1 MVLNQ
6 QIMSIT
12 LDSLRTRV
20 PAIFTKTPSPKVSD
34 RYSFADSEYYLQKF
48 IDADWTIHSA
58 RQVSKS
64 EYAPH
69 QVILR
74 NNDIATVGDLLP
86 QLMFTNSHNG
96 IKKMTIN
103 TGIYRLVC
111 SNGLVVPT
119 SINQSISIK
128 HLDLNASS
136 TDIIINSFYEK
147 IPVIMNNINRMKD
160 RTLSNDEID
169 NFTYNAL
176 QIRFIN
182 AIGININDVV
192 KPSRIEDY
200 SDDLWTVFNVV
211 QEKLI
216 RGGIKLP
223 TNRHS
228 RPINNF
234 VNDNTINTKLWELA
248 EQYI

>member
-1 MVLNQ
+1 
-6 QIMSIT
+6 MSIS
-12 LDSLRTRV
+12 LDSLRQRV
-20 PAIFTKTPSPKVSD
+20 PAIFTKTPSPKVSN

-74 NNDIATVGDLLP
+74 NKDIATVGDLLP
-86 QLMFTNSHNG
+86 QLIFTNSHNG
-96 IKKMTIN
+96 IKKMTMD

-119 SINQSISIK
+119 SITQSLSIK
-128 HLDLNASS
+128 HIDLGDS
-136 TDIIINSFYEK
+136 TTDTIVNSFYEK
-147 IPVIMNNINRMKD
+147 VPIIMNSIDRMRNKIL
-160 RTLSNDEID
+160 TNDEID

-182 AIGININDVV
+182 AVGININDVV

-211 QEKLI
+211 QEKII
-216 RGGIKLP
+216 RGGIQLP
-223 TNRHS
+223 SKRHS

-234 VNDNTINTKLWELA
+234 VNDNNINTKLWQLA

>member
-1 MVLNQ
+1 
-6 QIMSIT
+6 MSIS
-12 LDSLRTRV
+12 LDSLRQRV
-20 PAIFTKTPSPKVSD
+20 PAIFTKTPSPKLSN

-48 IDADWTIHSA
+48 IDADWFIHSA

-69 QVILR
+69 QVTLR

-86 QLMFTNSHNG
+86 QLIFTNSHNG

-119 SINQSISIK
+119 SITQSLSIK
-128 HLDLNASS
+128 HIDLGDS
-136 TDIIINSFYEK
+136 TTDTIVNSFHEK
-147 IPVIMNNINRMKD
+147 VPIIMNSINRMRDKVLTD
-160 RTLSNDEID
+160 DEID
-169 NFTYNAL
+169 NFAYNAL

-192 KPSRIEDY
+192 KPSRVEDN
-200 SDDLWTVFNVV
+200 SNDLWTVFNVV
-211 QEKLI
+211 QEKII
-216 RGGIKLP
+216 RGGIQLQSK
-223 TNRHS
+223 RHS

-234 VNDNTINTKLWELA
+234 INDNDINTKLWELA

>member
-1 MVLNQ
+1 MISLN
-6 QIMSIT
+6 
-12 LDSLRTRV
+12 SLRERV
-20 PAIFTKTPSPKVSD
+20 PAIFTKTPSPKVSN

-48 IDADWTIHSA
+48 IDADWFIHSA

-86 QLMFTNSHNG
+86 QLIFTNSHNG
-96 IKKMTIN
+96 IKKMTMD

-119 SINQSISIK
+119 SITQSLSIK
-128 HLDLNASS
+128 HIDLGDS
-136 TDIIINSFYEK
+136 TTDTIVNSFYEK
-147 IPVIMNNINRMKD
+147 VPIIMNSIDRMRNKIL
-160 RTLSNDEID
+160 TNDEID

-176 QIRFIN
+176 QIRFTN
-182 AIGININDVV
+182 AVGININDVV
-192 KPSRIEDY
+192 KPLRLEDN

-216 RGGIKLP
+216 RGGIQLP
-223 TNRHS
+223 SKRHS

-234 VNDNTINTKLWELA
+234 VNDNNINTKLWELA

>member
-1 MVLNQ
+1 MISLN
-6 QIMSIT
+6 
-12 LDSLRTRV
+12 SLRERV

-48 IDADWTIHSA
+48 IDADWFIHSA

-86 QLMFTNSHNG
+86 QLIFTNSHNG
-96 IKKMTIN
+96 IKKMTMD

-119 SINQSISIK
+119 SITQSLSIK
-128 HLDLNASS
+128 HLDLGDS
-136 TDIIINSFYEK
+136 TTDTIVNSFYEK
-147 IPVIMNNINRMKD
+147 VPIIMNNIDKMRNKIL
-160 RTLSNDEID
+160 TNDEID

-176 QIRFIN
+176 QIRFTN
-182 AIGININDVV
+182 AVGININDVV
-192 KPSRIEDY
+192 KPSRIEDN

-216 RGGIKLP
+216 RGGIQLP
-223 TNRHS
+223 SKRRS

-234 VNDNTINTKLWELA
+234 VNDNNINTKLWELA
-248 EQYI
+248 EQYL

>member
-1 MVLNQ
+1 
-6 QIMSIT
+6 MSIS
-12 LDSLRTRV
+12 LDSLRQRV
-20 PAIFTKTPSPKVSD
+20 PAIFTKTPSPKVSN

-48 IDADWTIHSA
+48 IDADWFIHSA

-86 QLMFTNSHNG
+86 QLIFTNSHNG
-96 IKKMTIN
+96 IKKMTID

-119 SINQSISIK
+119 SITQSLSIK
-128 HLDLNASS
+128 HIDLGDS
-136 TDIIINSFYEK
+136 TTDTIVNSFYEK
-147 IPVIMNNINRMKD
+147 IPIIMNNIDRMRNKILTD
-160 RTLSNDEID
+160 DEID

-182 AIGININDVV
+182 AVGININDVV

-200 SDDLWTVFNVV
+200 SDDLWTIFNVV
-211 QEKLI
+211 QEKII
-216 RGGIKLP
+216 RGGIQLP
-223 TNRHS
+223 SKRHS

-234 VNDNTINTKLWELA
+234 VNDNDINTKLWQLA

>member
-1 MVLNQ
+1 
-6 QIMSIT
+6 MSIS

-20 PAIFTKTPSPKVSD
+20 PAIFTKTPSPKVSN

-74 NNDIATVGDLLP
+74 NKDIATVGDLLP
-86 QLMFTNSHNG
+86 QLIFTNSHNG
-96 IKKMTIN
+96 IKKMTMD

-119 SINQSISIK
+119 SITQSLSIK
-128 HLDLNASS
+128 HIDLGDS
-136 TDIIINSFYEK
+136 TTDAIVNSFYEK
-147 IPVIMNNINRMKD
+147 VPIIMNSIDRMRNKIL
-160 RTLSNDEID
+160 TNDEID

-182 AIGININDVV
+182 AVGININDVV

-216 RGGIKLP
+216 RGGIQLP
-223 TNRHS
+223 SKRHS

-234 VNDNTINTKLWELA
+234 VNDNDINTKLWQLA

>member
-1 MVLNQ
+1 MISLN
-6 QIMSIT
+6 
-12 LDSLRTRV
+12 SLRERV

-48 IDADWTIHSA
+48 IDANWTIHSA

-96 IKKMTIN
+96 IKKMTID

-119 SINQSISIK
+119 SITQSLSIK
-128 HLDLNASS
+128 HLDLGDS
-136 TDIIINSFYEK
+136 TTDTIVNSFYEK
-147 IPVIMNNINRMKD
+147 VPIIMNNIDRMRNKIL
-160 RTLSNDEID
+160 TNDEID

-176 QIRFIN
+176 QIRFTN
-182 AIGININDVV
+182 AVGININDVV
-192 KPSRIEDY
+192 KPLRLEDN

-216 RGGIKLP
+216 RGGIQLP
-223 TNRHS
+223 SKRRS

-234 VNDNTINTKLWELA
+234 VNDNNINTKLWELA

>member
-1 MVLNQ
+1 MISLN
-6 QIMSIT
+6 
-12 LDSLRTRV
+12 SLRERV

-34 RYSFADSEYYLQKF
+34 KYSFADSEYYLQKF
-48 IDADWTIHSA
+48 IDADWFIHSA

-86 QLMFTNSHNG
+86 QLIFTNSHNG
-96 IKKMTIN
+96 IKKMTMD

-119 SINQSISIK
+119 SITQSLSIK
-128 HLDLNASS
+128 HIDLGDS
-136 TDIIINSFYEK
+136 TTDTIVNSFYEK
-147 IPVIMNNINRMKD
+147 VPIIMNNIDRMKNKILTD
-160 RTLSNDEID
+160 DEID

-176 QIRFIN
+176 QIRFTN
-182 AIGININDVV
+182 AVGININDVV
-192 KPSRIEDY
+192 KPLRIEDN

-216 RGGIKLP
+216 RGGIQLP
-223 TNRHS
+223 SKRRS

-234 VNDNTINTKLWELA
+234 VNDNNINTKLWELA

>member
-1 MVLNQ
+1 MISLN
-6 QIMSIT
+6 
-12 LDSLRTRV
+12 SLREKV

-48 IDADWTIHSA
+48 IDADWFIHSA

-96 IKKMTIN
+96 IKKMTID

-119 SINQSISIK
+119 SITQSLSIK
-128 HLDLNASS
+128 HLDLGDS
-136 TDIIINSFYEK
+136 TTDTIVNSFYEK
-147 IPVIMNNINRMKD
+147 VPIIMNNIDRMRNKILTD
-160 RTLSNDEID
+160 DEID

-176 QIRFIN
+176 QIRFTN
-182 AIGININDVV
+182 AVGININDVV
-192 KPSRIEDY
+192 KPLRIEDN

-216 RGGIKLP
+216 RGGIQLP
-223 TNRHS
+223 SKRRS

-234 VNDNTINTKLWELA
+234 VNDNNINTKLWELA

>member
-1 MVLNQ
+1 
-6 QIMSIT
+6 MSIS

-20 PAIFTKTPSPKVSD
+20 PAIFTKTPSPKVSN

-48 IDADWTIHSA
+48 IDADWFIHSA

-86 QLMFTNSHNG
+86 QLIFTNSHNG
-96 IKKMTIN
+96 IKKMTMD

-119 SINQSISIK
+119 SITQSLSIK
-128 HLDLNASS
+128 HIDLGDS
-136 TDIIINSFYEK
+136 TTDTIVNSFYEK
-147 IPVIMNNINRMKD
+147 IPIIMNNIDRMRNKILTD
-160 RTLSNDEID
+160 DEID

-182 AIGININDVV
+182 AVGININDVV

-216 RGGIKLP
+216 RGGIQLP
-223 TNRHS
+223 SKRHS
-228 RPINNF
+228 KPINNF
-234 VNDNTINTKLWELA
+234 VNDNDINTKLWQLA

>member
-1 MVLNQ
+1 
-6 QIMSIT
+6 MSIS
-12 LDSLRTRV
+12 LDSLRERV

-48 IDADWTIHSA
+48 IDADWFIHSA

-74 NNDIATVGDLLP
+74 NNNIATVGDLLP
-86 QLMFTNSHNG
+86 QLVFTNSHNG
-96 IKKMTIN
+96 IKKMTID

-119 SINQSISIK
+119 SITESISIK
-128 HLDLNASS
+128 HLEVHNSS
-136 TDIIINSFYEK
+136 IDDNISTFYK
-147 IPVIMNNINRMKD
+147 KVPIIMNNIDRMRNRILTD
-160 RTLSNDEID
+160 DEID

-182 AIGININDVV
+182 AVGININDVV
-192 KPSRIEDY
+192 KPLRVEDN

-216 RGGIKLP
+216 RGGIKLQSG
-223 TNRHS
+223 RYS

-234 VNDNTINTKLWELA
+234 VNDNNINTKLWELA
-248 EQYI
+248 EQYV

>member
-1 MVLNQ
+1 
-6 QIMSIT
+6 MSIS
-12 LDSLRTRV
+12 LDSLRQRV

-48 IDADWTIHSA
+48 IDADWFIHSA

-69 QVILR
+69 QVVLR
-74 NNDIATVGDLLP
+74 NKDIATVGDLLP
-86 QLMFTNSHNG
+86 QLIFTNSHNG
-96 IKKMTIN
+96 IKKMTMD

-119 SINQSISIK
+119 SITQSLSIK
-128 HLDLNASS
+128 HIDLGDS
-136 TDIIINSFYEK
+136 TTDTIVNSFYEK
-147 IPVIMNNINRMKD
+147 IPIIMNNIDRMRNKIL
-160 RTLSNDEID
+160 TNDEID

-176 QIRFIN
+176 QIRFTN
-182 AIGININDVV
+182 AVGININDVV
-192 KPSRIEDY
+192 KPLRLEDN

-216 RGGIKLP
+216 RGGIQLP
-223 TNRHS
+223 SKRHS

-234 VNDNTINTKLWELA
+234 VNDNNINTKLWELA
-248 EQYI
+248 EQYL

>member
-1 MVLNQ
+1 
-6 QIMSIT
+6 MSIS
-12 LDSLRTRV
+12 LNSLRERV
-20 PAIFTKTPSPKVSD
+20 PAIFTKTPSPKVSN

-74 NNDIATVGDLLP
+74 NKDIATVGDLLP
-86 QLMFTNSHNG
+86 QLIFTNSHNG
-96 IKKMTIN
+96 IKKMTMD

-119 SINQSISIK
+119 SITQSLSIK
-128 HLDLNASS
+128 HIDLGDS
-136 TDIIINSFYEK
+136 TTDTIVNSFYEK
-147 IPVIMNNINRMKD
+147 IPIIMNNIDRMRNKIL
-160 RTLSNDEID
+160 TNDEID

-182 AIGININDVV
+182 AVGININDVV

-211 QEKLI
+211 QEKLNQRWYSI
-216 RGGIKLP
+216 
-223 TNRHS
+223 
-228 RPINNF
+228 
-234 VNDNTINTKLWELA
+234 TK
-248 EQYI
+248 

>member
-1 MVLNQ
+1 MISLN
-6 QIMSIT
+6 
-12 LDSLRTRV
+12 SLRERV

-96 IKKMTIN
+96 IKKMTID

-119 SINQSISIK
+119 SITQSLSIK
-128 HLDLNASS
+128 HLDLGDS
-136 TDIIINSFYEK
+136 TTDTIVNSFYEK
-147 IPVIMNNINRMKD
+147 VPIIMNSIDRMRNKILTD
-160 RTLSNDEID
+160 DEID

-176 QIRFIN
+176 QIRFTN
-182 AIGININDVV
+182 AVGININDVV
-192 KPSRIEDY
+192 KPLRLEDN

-216 RGGIKLP
+216 RGGIQLP
-223 TNRHS
+223 SKRRS

-234 VNDNTINTKLWELA
+234 VNDNNINTKLWELA

>member
-1 MVLNQ
+1 
-6 QIMSIT
+6 MSIS
-12 LDSLRTRV
+12 LNSLRERV
-20 PAIFTKTPSPKVSD
+20 PAIFTKTPSPKVSN

-74 NNDIATVGDLLP
+74 NKDIATVGDLLP
-86 QLMFTNSHNG
+86 QLIFTNSHNG
-96 IKKMTIN
+96 IKKMTMD

-119 SINQSISIK
+119 SITQSLSIK
-128 HLDLNASS
+128 HIDLGDS
-136 TDIIINSFYEK
+136 TTDTIVNSFYEK
-147 IPVIMNNINRMKD
+147 IPIIMNNIDRMRNKIL
-160 RTLSNDEID
+160 TNDEID

-182 AIGININDVV
+182 AVGININDVV

-200 SDDLWTVFNVV
+200 SDDLWTIFNVV

-216 RGGIKLP
+216 RGGIQLP
-223 TNRHS
+223 SKRHS

-234 VNDNTINTKLWELA
+234 VNDNDINTKLWQLA

>member
-1 MVLNQ
+1 
-6 QIMSIT
+6 MSIS
-12 LDSLRTRV
+12 LNSLRERV

-74 NNDIATVGDLLP
+74 NKDIVTVGDLLP
-86 QLMFTNSHNG
+86 QLIFTNSHNG
-96 IKKMTIN
+96 IKKMTID

-119 SINQSISIK
+119 SITQSLSIK
-128 HLDLNASS
+128 HLDLGNS
-136 TDIIINSFYEK
+136 TTDTIVNSFYEK
-147 IPVIMNNINRMKD
+147 VPIIMNSIDRMRNKILTD
-160 RTLSNDEID
+160 DEID

-176 QIRFIN
+176 QIRFTN
-182 AIGININDVV
+182 AVGININDVV
-192 KPSRIEDY
+192 KPLRIEDN

-216 RGGIKLP
+216 KGGIQLP
-223 TNRHS
+223 SKRHS

-234 VNDNTINTKLWELA
+234 VNDNDINTKLWQLA

>member
-1 MVLNQ
+1 MISLN
-6 QIMSIT
+6 
-12 LDSLRTRV
+12 SLREKV

-48 IDADWTIHSA
+48 IDADWFIHSA

-86 QLMFTNSHNG
+86 QLIFTNSHNG
-96 IKKMTIN
+96 IKKMTMD

-119 SINQSISIK
+119 SITQSLSIK
-128 HLDLNASS
+128 HIDLGDS
-136 TDIIINSFYEK
+136 TTDTIVNSFYEK
-147 IPVIMNNINRMKD
+147 VPIIMNNIDRMRNKIL
-160 RTLSNDEID
+160 TNDEID

-176 QIRFIN
+176 QIRFTN
-182 AIGININDVV
+182 AVGININDVV

-216 RGGIKLP
+216 RGGIQLP
-223 TNRHS
+223 SKRRS

-234 VNDNTINTKLWELA
+234 VNDNNINTKLWELA

>member
-1 MVLNQ
+1 
-6 QIMSIT
+6 MSIS
-12 LDSLRTRV
+12 LDSLRQRV
-20 PAIFTKTPSPKVSD
+20 PAIFTKTPSPKVSN

-86 QLMFTNSHNG
+86 QLIFTNSHNG
-96 IKKMTIN
+96 IKKMTMD

-119 SINQSISIK
+119 SITQSLSIK
-128 HLDLNASS
+128 HIDLGDS
-136 TDIIINSFYEK
+136 TTDTIVNSFYEK
-147 IPVIMNNINRMKD
+147 IPIIMNNIDRMRNKIL
-160 RTLSNDEID
+160 TNDEID

-182 AIGININDVV
+182 AVGININDVV

-200 SDDLWTVFNVV
+200 SDDLWTIFNVI
-211 QEKLI
+211 QEKII
-216 RGGIKLP
+216 RGGIQLP
-223 TNRHS
+223 SKRHS

-234 VNDNTINTKLWELA
+234 VNDNDINTKLWQLA
-248 EQYI
+248 EKYI

>member
-1 MVLNQ
+1 
-6 QIMSIT
+6 MSIS
-12 LDSLRTRV
+12 LDSLRQRV
-20 PAIFTKTPSPKVSD
+20 PAIFTKTPSPKVSN

-74 NNDIATVGDLLP
+74 NKDIATVGDLLP
-86 QLMFTNSHNG
+86 QLIFTNSHNG
-96 IKKMTIN
+96 IKKMTMD

-119 SINQSISIK
+119 SITQSLSIK
-128 HLDLNASS
+128 HIDLGDS
-136 TDIIINSFYEK
+136 TTDTIVNSFYEK
-147 IPVIMNNINRMKD
+147 IPIIMNNIDRMRNKIL
-160 RTLSNDEID
+160 TNDEID

-182 AIGININDVV
+182 AVGININDVV

-211 QEKLI
+211 QEKII
-216 RGGIKLP
+216 RGGIQLP
-223 TNRHS
+223 SKRHS

-234 VNDNTINTKLWELA
+234 VNDNDINTKLWQLA

>member
-1 MVLNQ
+1 
-6 QIMSIT
+6 
-12 LDSLRTRV
+12 
-20 PAIFTKTPSPKVSD
+20 
-34 RYSFADSEYYLQKF
+34 
-48 IDADWTIHSA
+48 
-58 RQVSKS
+58 
-64 EYAPH
+64 
-69 QVILR
+69 
-74 NNDIATVGDLLP
+74 
-86 QLMFTNSHNG
+86 MFTNSHNG

-128 HLDLNASS
+128 HLEDLTDSFN
-136 TDIIINSFYEK
+136 DIIINSFYEK
-147 IPVIMNNINRMKD
+147 IPVIMNNINKMKD
-160 RTLSNDEID
+160 RMLTSDEID
-169 NFTYNAL
+169 NFAYNAL

-200 SDDLWTVFNVV
+200 ADDLWTVFNVV

-228 RPINNF
+228 RPNNNF

>member
-1 MVLNQ
+1 MISLN
-6 QIMSIT
+6 
-12 LDSLRTRV
+12 SLRERV

-48 IDADWTIHSA
+48 IDADWFIHSA

-96 IKKMTIN
+96 IKKMTID

-119 SINQSISIK
+119 SITQSLSIK
-128 HLDLNASS
+128 HLDLGDS
-136 TDIIINSFYEK
+136 TTDTIVNSFYEK
-147 IPVIMNNINRMKD
+147 VPIIMNSIDRMRNKILTD
-160 RTLSNDEID
+160 DEID

-176 QIRFIN
+176 QIRFTN
-182 AIGININDVV
+182 AVGININDVV
-192 KPSRIEDY
+192 KPLRLEDN

-216 RGGIKLP
+216 RGGIQLP
-223 TNRHS
+223 SKRRS

-234 VNDNTINTKLWELA
+234 VNDNNINTKLWELA

>member
-1 MVLNQ
+1 MISLN
-6 QIMSIT
+6 
-12 LDSLRTRV
+12 SLRERV

-48 IDADWTIHSA
+48 IDADWFIHSA

-86 QLMFTNSHNG
+86 QLIFTNSHNG
-96 IKKMTIN
+96 IKKMTMD

-119 SINQSISIK
+119 SITQSLSIK
-128 HLDLNASS
+128 HLDLGDS
-136 TDIIINSFYEK
+136 TTDTIVNSFYEK
-147 IPVIMNNINRMKD
+147 VPIIMNNIDRMRNKILTD
-160 RTLSNDEID
+160 DEID

-182 AIGININDVV
+182 AVGININDVV
-192 KPSRIEDY
+192 KPLRLEDN

-216 RGGIKLP
+216 RGGIQLP
-223 TNRHS
+223 SKRRS

-234 VNDNTINTKLWELA
+234 VNDNNINTKLWELA

>member
-1 MVLNQ
+1 
-6 QIMSIT
+6 MSIS
-12 LDSLRTRV
+12 LDSLRQRV
-20 PAIFTKTPSPKVSD
+20 PAIFTKTPSPKVSN

-86 QLMFTNSHNG
+86 QLIFTNSHNG
-96 IKKMTIN
+96 IKKMTMD

-119 SINQSISIK
+119 SITQSLSIK
-128 HLDLNASS
+128 HIDLGDS
-136 TDIIINSFYEK
+136 TTDTIVNSFYEK
-147 IPVIMNNINRMKD
+147 IPIIMNNIDRMRNKIL
-160 RTLSNDEID
+160 TNDEID

-182 AIGININDVV
+182 AVGININDVV
-192 KPSRIEDY
+192 KPLRLEDN

-211 QEKLI
+211 QEKII
-216 RGGIKLP
+216 RGGIQLP
-223 TNRHS
+223 SKRHS

-234 VNDNTINTKLWELA
+234 VNDNDINTKLWQLA

>member
-1 MVLNQ
+1 MISLN
-6 QIMSIT
+6 
-12 LDSLRTRV
+12 SLRERV
-20 PAIFTKTPSPKVSD
+20 PAIFTKTPSPKVSN

-48 IDADWTIHSA
+48 IDADWFIHSA

-86 QLMFTNSHNG
+86 QLIFTNSHNG
-96 IKKMTIN
+96 IKKMTID

-119 SINQSISIK
+119 SITQSLSIK
-128 HLDLNASS
+128 HLDLGDS
-136 TDIIINSFYEK
+136 TTDTIVNSFYEK
-147 IPVIMNNINRMKD
+147 VPIIMNNIDRMRNKIL
-160 RTLSNDEID
+160 TNDEID

-176 QIRFIN
+176 QIRFTN
-182 AIGININDVV
+182 AVGININDVV
-192 KPSRIEDY
+192 KPLRIEDN

-216 RGGIKLP
+216 RGGIQLP
-223 TNRHS
+223 SKRRS

-234 VNDNTINTKLWELA
+234 VNDNNINTKLWELA
-248 EQYI
+248 EQYL

>member
-1 MVLNQ
+1 
-6 QIMSIT
+6 MSIS
-12 LDSLRTRV
+12 LNSLRERV
-20 PAIFTKTPSPKVSD
+20 PAIFTKTPSPKVSN

-48 IDADWTIHSA
+48 IDADWFIHSA

-74 NNDIATVGDLLP
+74 NKDIATVGDLLP
-86 QLMFTNSHNG
+86 QLIFTNSHNG
-96 IKKMTIN
+96 IKKMTMD

-119 SINQSISIK
+119 SITQSLSIK
-128 HLDLNASS
+128 HIDLGDS
-136 TDIIINSFYEK
+136 TTDTIVNSFYEK
-147 IPVIMNNINRMKD
+147 VPIIMNNIDRMRNKIL
-160 RTLSNDEID
+160 TNDEID

-182 AIGININDVV
+182 AVGININDVV

-216 RGGIKLP
+216 RGGIQLP
-223 TNRHS
+223 SKRHS

-234 VNDNTINTKLWELA
+234 VNDNDINTKLWQLA

>member
-1 MVLNQ
+1 MISLN
-6 QIMSIT
+6 
-12 LDSLRTRV
+12 SLRERV

-48 IDADWTIHSA
+48 IDADWFIHSA

-86 QLMFTNSHNG
+86 QLVFTNSHNG
-96 IKKMTIN
+96 IKKMTID

-119 SINQSISIK
+119 SITQSLSIK
-128 HLDLNASS
+128 HLDLGDS
-136 TDIIINSFYEK
+136 TTDTIVNSFYEK
-147 IPVIMNNINRMKD
+147 VPIIMNNIDRMRNRILTD
-160 RTLSNDEID
+160 DEID

-176 QIRFIN
+176 QIRFTN
-182 AIGININDVV
+182 AVGININDVV
-192 KPSRIEDY
+192 KPLRIEDN

-216 RGGIKLP
+216 RGGIQLP
-223 TNRHS
+223 SKRRS

-234 VNDNTINTKLWELA
+234 VNDNNINTKLWELA

>member
-1 MVLNQ
+1 MISLN
-6 QIMSIT
+6 
-12 LDSLRTRV
+12 SLRERV

-48 IDADWTIHSA
+48 IDADWFIHSA

-86 QLMFTNSHNG
+86 QLIFTNSHNG
-96 IKKMTIN
+96 IKKMTID

-119 SINQSISIK
+119 SITQSLSIK
-128 HLDLNASS
+128 HLDLGDS
-136 TDIIINSFYEK
+136 TTDTIVNSFYEK
-147 IPVIMNNINRMKD
+147 VPIIMNNIDRMRNKIL
-160 RTLSNDEID
+160 TNDEID

-176 QIRFIN
+176 QIRFTN
-182 AIGININDVV
+182 AVGININDVV

-216 RGGIKLP
+216 KGGIQLP
-223 TNRHS
+223 SKRRS

-234 VNDNTINTKLWELA
+234 VNDNNINTKLWELA

>member
-1 MVLNQ
+1 
-6 QIMSIT
+6 MSIS
-12 LDSLRTRV
+12 LDSLRQRV
-20 PAIFTKTPSPKVSD
+20 PAIFTKTPSPKVSN

-48 IDADWTIHSA
+48 IDADWFIHSA

-69 QVILR
+69 QVVLR

-86 QLMFTNSHNG
+86 QLIFTNSHNG
-96 IKKMTIN
+96 IKKMTMD

-119 SINQSISIK
+119 SITQSLSIK
-128 HLDLNASS
+128 HIDLGDS
-136 TDIIINSFYEK
+136 TTDTIVNSFYEK
-147 IPVIMNNINRMKD
+147 IPIIMNNIDRMRNKIL
-160 RTLSNDEID
+160 TNDEID

-182 AIGININDVV
+182 AVGININDVV

-211 QEKLI
+211 QEKII
-216 RGGIKLP
+216 RGGIQLP
-223 TNRHS
+223 SKRHS

-234 VNDNTINTKLWELA
+234 VNDNDINTKLWQLA

>member
-1 MVLNQ
+1 MISLN
-6 QIMSIT
+6 
-12 LDSLRTRV
+12 SLRERV
-20 PAIFTKTPSPKVSD
+20 PAIFTKTPSPKVSN

-48 IDADWTIHSA
+48 IDADWFIHSA

-74 NNDIATVGDLLP
+74 NKDIATVGDLLP
-86 QLMFTNSHNG
+86 QLIFTNSHNG
-96 IKKMTIN
+96 IKKMTMD

-119 SINQSISIK
+119 SITQSLSIK
-128 HLDLNASS
+128 HIDLGDS
-136 TDIIINSFYEK
+136 TTDTIVNSFYEK
-147 IPVIMNNINRMKD
+147 VPIIMNNIDRMRNKILTD
-160 RTLSNDEID
+160 DEID

-176 QIRFIN
+176 QIRFTN
-182 AIGININDVV
+182 AVGININDVV
-192 KPSRIEDY
+192 KPLRLEDN

-216 RGGIKLP
+216 RGGIQLP
-223 TNRHS
+223 SKRHS

-234 VNDNTINTKLWELA
+234 VNDNNINTKLWELA

>member
-1 MVLNQ
+1 MISLN
-6 QIMSIT
+6 
-12 LDSLRTRV
+12 SLRERV

-86 QLMFTNSHNG
+86 QLIFTNSHNG
-96 IKKMTIN
+96 IKKMTMD

-119 SINQSISIK
+119 SITQSLSIK
-128 HLDLNASS
+128 HLDLGDS
-136 TDIIINSFYEK
+136 TTDTIVNSFYEK
-147 IPVIMNNINRMKD
+147 VPIIMNNIDRMRNKILTD
-160 RTLSNDEID
+160 DEID

-182 AIGININDVV
+182 AVGININDVV
-192 KPSRIEDY
+192 KPLRIEDN

-216 RGGIKLP
+216 RGGIQLP
-223 TNRHS
+223 SKRHS

-234 VNDNTINTKLWELA
+234 VNDNNINTKLWELA

>member
-1 MVLNQ
+1 
-6 QIMSIT
+6 MSIS
-12 LDSLRTRV
+12 LDSLRQRV
-20 PAIFTKTPSPKVSD
+20 PAIFTKTPSPKVSN

-48 IDADWTIHSA
+48 IDADWFIHSA

-74 NNDIATVGDLLP
+74 NKDIATVGDLLP
-86 QLMFTNSHNG
+86 QLIFTNSHNG
-96 IKKMTIN
+96 IKKMTMD

-119 SINQSISIK
+119 SITQSLSIK
-128 HLDLNASS
+128 HIDLGDS
-136 TDIIINSFYEK
+136 TTDTIVNSFYEK
-147 IPVIMNNINRMKD
+147 VPIIMNSIDRMRNKIL
-160 RTLSNDEID
+160 TNDEID

-182 AIGININDVV
+182 AVGININDVV

-211 QEKLI
+211 QEKII
-216 RGGIKLP
+216 RGGIQLP
-223 TNRHS
+223 SKRHS

-234 VNDNTINTKLWELA
+234 VNDNDINTKLWQLA

>member
-1 MVLNQ
+1 
-6 QIMSIT
+6 MSIS
-12 LDSLRTRV
+12 LNSLRERV
-20 PAIFTKTPSPKVSD
+20 PAIFTKTPSPKVSN

-86 QLMFTNSHNG
+86 QLIFTNSHNG
-96 IKKMTIN
+96 IKKMTMD

-119 SINQSISIK
+119 SITQSLSIK
-128 HLDLNASS
+128 HIDLGDS
-136 TDIIINSFYEK
+136 TTDTIVNSFYEK
-147 IPVIMNNINRMKD
+147 IPIIMNNIDRMRNKIL
-160 RTLSNDEID
+160 TNDEID

-182 AIGININDVV
+182 AVGININDVV

-216 RGGIKLP
+216 RGGIQLP
-223 TNRHS
+223 SKRHS

-234 VNDNTINTKLWELA
+234 VNDNDINTKLWQLA

>member
-1 MVLNQ
+1 
-6 QIMSIT
+6 MSIS
-12 LDSLRTRV
+12 LNSLRERV

-48 IDADWTIHSA
+48 IDADWFIHSA

-86 QLMFTNSHNG
+86 QLIFTNSHNG
-96 IKKMTIN
+96 IKKMTID

-119 SINQSISIK
+119 SITQSLSIK
-128 HLDLNASS
+128 HIDLGDS
-136 TDIIINSFYEK
+136 TTDTIVNSFYEK
-147 IPVIMNNINRMKD
+147 IPIIMNNIDRMRNKIL
-160 RTLSNDEID
+160 TNDEID

-182 AIGININDVV
+182 AVGININDVV

-216 RGGIKLP
+216 RGGIQLP
-223 TNRHS
+223 SKRHS

-234 VNDNTINTKLWELA
+234 VNDNDINTKLWQLA

>member
-1 MVLNQ
+1 MISLN
-6 QIMSIT
+6 
-12 LDSLRTRV
+12 SLRERV

-48 IDADWTIHSA
+48 IDANWFIHSA

-86 QLMFTNSHNG
+86 QLIFTNSHNG
-96 IKKMTIN
+96 IKKMTID

-119 SINQSISIK
+119 SITQSLSIK
-128 HLDLNASS
+128 HLDLGDS
-136 TDIIINSFYEK
+136 TTDTIVNSFYEK
-147 IPVIMNNINRMKD
+147 VPIIMNNIDRMRNKILTD
-160 RTLSNDEID
+160 DEID

-182 AIGININDVV
+182 AVGININDVV

-216 RGGIKLP
+216 RGGIQLP
-223 TNRHS
+223 SKRRS

-234 VNDNTINTKLWELA
+234 VNDNNINTKLWELA

>member
-1 MVLNQ
+1 
-6 QIMSIT
+6 MSIS
-12 LDSLRTRV
+12 LDSLRQRV
-20 PAIFTKTPSPKVSD
+20 PAIFTKTPSPKVSN

-74 NNDIATVGDLLP
+74 NKDIATVGDLLP
-86 QLMFTNSHNG
+86 QLIFTNSHNG
-96 IKKMTIN
+96 IKKMTID

-119 SINQSISIK
+119 SITQSLSIK
-128 HLDLNASS
+128 HLDLGDSI
-136 TDIIINSFYEK
+136 TDAIVNSFYEK
-147 IPVIMNNINRMKD
+147 VPIIMNSIDRMRNKILTD
-160 RTLSNDEID
+160 DEID
-169 NFTYNAL
+169 NFAYNAL

-182 AIGININDVV
+182 AVGININDVV
-192 KPSRIEDY
+192 KPLRLEDN

-211 QEKLI
+211 QEKII
-216 RGGIKLP
+216 RGGIQLP
-223 TNRHS
+223 SKRHS

-234 VNDNTINTKLWELA
+234 VNDNDINTKLWQLA

>member
-1 MVLNQ
+1 
-6 QIMSIT
+6 MSIS
-12 LDSLRTRV
+12 LDSLRQRV

-74 NNDIATVGDLLP
+74 NKDIATVGDLLP
-86 QLMFTNSHNG
+86 QLIFTNSHNG
-96 IKKMTIN
+96 IKKMTMD

-119 SINQSISIK
+119 SITQSLSIK
-128 HLDLNASS
+128 HIDLGDS
-136 TDIIINSFYEK
+136 TTDTIVNSFYEK
-147 IPVIMNNINRMKD
+147 VPIIMNSIDRMRNKIL
-160 RTLSNDEID
+160 TNDEID

-182 AIGININDVV
+182 AVGININDVV
-192 KPSRIEDY
+192 KPLRLEDN

-216 RGGIKLP
+216 RGGIQLP
-223 TNRHS
+223 SKRHS

-234 VNDNTINTKLWELA
+234 VNDNDINTKLWQLA

>member
-1 MVLNQ
+1 
-6 QIMSIT
+6 MSIS
-12 LDSLRTRV
+12 LDSLRQRV
-20 PAIFTKTPSPKVSD
+20 PAIFTKTPSPKLSN

-48 IDADWTIHSA
+48 IDADWFIHSA
-58 RQVSKS
+58 RQVSRS

-69 QVILR
+69 QVTLR

-86 QLMFTNSHNG
+86 QLIFTNSHNG

-119 SINQSISIK
+119 SITQSLSIK
-128 HLDLNASS
+128 HIDLGNS
-136 TDIIINSFYEK
+136 TTDTIVNSFHEK
-147 IPVIMNNINRMKD
+147 VPIIMSSINKMRDKVLTD
-160 RTLSNDEID
+160 DEID
-169 NFTYNAL
+169 NFAYNAL

-182 AIGININDVV
+182 AVGININDVV
-192 KPSRIEDY
+192 KPLRIEDY
-200 SDDLWTVFNVV
+200 SNDLWTVFNVV
-211 QEKLI
+211 QEKII
-216 RGGIKLP
+216 RGGIHLQSK
-223 TNRHS
+223 RHS

-234 VNDNTINTKLWELA
+234 INDNDINTKLWELA

>member
-1 MVLNQ
+1 MISLN
-6 QIMSIT
+6 
-12 LDSLRTRV
+12 SLRERV

-48 IDADWTIHSA
+48 IDADWFIHSA

-69 QVILR
+69 QVVLR
-74 NNDIATVGDLLP
+74 NKDIATVGDLLP

-96 IKKMTIN
+96 IKKMTMD

-119 SINQSISIK
+119 SITQSLSIK
-128 HLDLNASS
+128 HLDLGDS
-136 TDIIINSFYEK
+136 TTDTIVNSFYEK
-147 IPVIMNNINRMKD
+147 VPIIMNNIDKMRNKIL
-160 RTLSNDEID
+160 TNDEID

-176 QIRFIN
+176 QIRFTN
-182 AIGININDVV
+182 AVGININDVV

-216 RGGIKLP
+216 RGGIQLP
-223 TNRHS
+223 SKRRS

-234 VNDNTINTKLWELA
+234 VNDNNINTKLWELA
-248 EQYI
+248 EQYL